1 MEERQDDA
9 RTARPRSM
17 QKRGVE
23 ATVAALRAG
32 EATAVLVQQ
41 DCHHVEVMAVRRLA
55 AELGVPVHEGTERDL
70 WRMSAPGL
78 EQPLALALVGRR
90 PEVVNIE
97 DLLTQPGP
105 VVLLDGVRYATNVG
119 FVVRTAE
126 VAGASGVLLLSD
138 DAPATSWLKDVTHA
152 SMGAT
157 RFMPLVQANR
167 EVAIEAVLA
176 SGRPLIVA
184 EDVGEV
190 APWDAMMPWNAI
202 LAVGAESDG
211 VHASLL
217 AAASAVVRL
226 PMPGFVPSYN
236 LQVAA
241 TALLMECLRQRAG

>member
-1 MEERQDDA
+1 
-9 RTARPRSM
+9 M
-17 QKRGVE
+17 QQRGVE
-23 ATVAALRAG
+23 ATLAALRAG

-41 DCHHVEVMAVRRLA
+41 DCKHEQVTTVRRLA
-55 AELGVPVHEGTERDL
+55 AEQGVPVHEGTERDL
-70 WRMSAPGL
+70 WRMAVPGL
-78 EQPLALALVGRR
+78 EPPLALALVGRC
-90 PEVVNIE
+90 PEVNGID

-105 VVLLDGVRYATNVG
+105 VVLLDGVKYATNVG

-126 VAGASGVLLLSD
+126 VAGASGVVLVSE

-157 RFMPLVQANR
+157 RFMPLVHATR
-167 EVAIEAVLA
+167 EVTIEAVQR

-190 APWDAMMPWNAI
+190 APWDATIPWNAI
-202 LAVGAESDG
+202 LAVGAESEG
-211 VHASLL
+211 VHTSLL
-217 AAASAVVRL
+217 SAASAVVRI

-241 TALLMECLRQRAG
+241 TALLMECLRQRTD